1 MSNFDKP
8 FFNYNR
14 EIIVTQPNKNKPAHI
29 VNIRESSIETMYYRK
44 HIDAI
49 QYTAGS
55 IFRRKWEMSQ
65 LISKPELGIKVDCSI
80 NPTIADNKLDAIQD
94 LNRLHSI
101 IGQKPYELLEYVCGF
116 GNTIKEMNL
125 KFRMSK
131 AKGGTRFREALDEAS
146 IFYGLKDKGNTIR
159 GNKRR

>member
-1 MSNFDKP
+1 MSNFDEP
-8 FFNYNR
+8 HFNYNR
-14 EIIVTQPNKNKPAHI
+14 EIIITQPNKDKPAHI
-29 VNIRESSIETMYYRK
+29 VNIRESSIETMYYRR
-44 HIDAI
+44 HIDHI
-49 QYTAGS
+49 QYAAGS

-65 LISKPELGIKVDCSI
+65 LISKPEIGVRVDHSA

-94 LNRLHSI
+94 LNRLHSV

-116 GNTIKEMNL
+116 GNTIKQMNA
-125 KFRMSK
+125 KFKLSK
-131 AKGGTRFREALDEAS
+131 ARGGVRFREALDEAS